1 MVNQMAQK
9 KFPAAKHLT
18 DGEYQLLLKV
28 YAAHNRS
35 MGLEERKKYTLSNIV
50 KVVRNSRNQCL
61 KVYYDTGDWWHYSAK
76 GIWY

>member
-35 MGLEERKKYTLSNIV
+35 MGLGERKNYTLNNIV
-50 KVVRNSRNQCL
+50 KIVRNVKKQCL
-61 KVYYDTGDWWHYSAK
+61 EVHYDNGNWWHYSVN
-76 GIWY
+76 GTWY